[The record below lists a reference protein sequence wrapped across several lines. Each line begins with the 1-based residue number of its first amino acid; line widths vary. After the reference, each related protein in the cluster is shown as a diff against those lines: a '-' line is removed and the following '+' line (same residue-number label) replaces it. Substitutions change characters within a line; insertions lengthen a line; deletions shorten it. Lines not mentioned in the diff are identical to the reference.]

1 MSSLSP
7 RQIKL
12 RVELITTHITCNGSD
27 TMRSSMSVWN
37 PKPSIHSYFD
47 IVSKLSLNIAKIS
60 LSSWLW
66 VSIIR
71 QIKAIIYI
79 YIYIYSPDEP
89 FYYNLHVLK
98 TSYNG
103 YQVCKIIF
111 FRCKWTLK
119 GRICFPFSSKY
130 KSLCTSRDVTKSYI
144 HIYGCTSI
152 SKFAIWKACAC
163 IHEDLCTAV

>member
-1 MSSLSP
+1 
-7 RQIKL
+7 
-12 RVELITTHITCNGSD
+12 
-27 TMRSSMSVWN
+27 MRSSMSVWN

-60 LSSWLW
+60 LSSWLL

-79 YIYIYSPDEP
+79 VRIS
-89 FYYNLHVLK
+89 FYYHLHVLK
-98 TSYNG
+98 ISYNG
-103 YQVCKIIF
+103 YQVCKIMC

-119 GRICFPFSSKY
+119 GRRICFLFSSKY

>member
-1 MSSLSP
+1 MKS
-7 RQIKL
+7 
-12 RVELITTHITCNGSD
+12 
-27 TMRSSMSVWN
+27 
-37 PKPSIHSYFD
+37 
-47 IVSKLSLNIAKIS
+47 
-60 LSSWLW
+60 
-66 VSIIR
+66 
-71 QIKAIIYI
+71 KAIYSFIFWHCKQVKPKHRENLSVIVALSFNNTPNKGHYI

-98 TSYNG
+98 ISYNG

-163 IHEDLCTAV
+163 IHEDLCMAV

>member
-1 MSSLSP
+1 
-7 RQIKL
+7 
-12 RVELITTHITCNGSD
+12 
-27 TMRSSMSVWN
+27 MRSSMSVWN

-66 VSIIR
+66 ISIIR
-71 QIKAIIYI
+71 QKRLLYMYI
-79 YIYIYSPDEP
+79 CVLSSLNEKPYSDEQ
-89 FYYNLHVLK
+89 FYYHLHVLEI
-98 TSYNG
+98 SYSR
-103 YQVCKIIF
+103 YQVCKIIC